1 MVPAVVT
8 ITPSEDE
15 RGECGFGFGP
25 GAEKPAAEA
34 SSARRKWTTSLGI
47 ANSSGTAVLLWL
59 DELYDERVMSVDR
72 NGPLR
77 ASSSVIMSV

>member
-25 GAEKPAAEA
+25 VAEKPAAEA
-34 SSARRKWTTSLGI
+34 SSARRKWTTSLGFFSFYK
-47 ANSSGTAVLLWL
+47 N
-59 DELYDERVMSVDR
+59 
-72 NGPLR
+72 
-77 ASSSVIMSV
+77 